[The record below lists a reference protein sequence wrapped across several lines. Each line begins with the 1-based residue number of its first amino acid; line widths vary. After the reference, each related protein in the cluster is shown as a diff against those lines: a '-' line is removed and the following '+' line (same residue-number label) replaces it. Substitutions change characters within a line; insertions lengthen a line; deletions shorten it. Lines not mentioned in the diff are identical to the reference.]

1 MSKKY
6 RTREKYKA
14 NREKRLAAARGSAWQ
29 RITEHAPQCG
39 DVCWLWDGR
48 TMWIGGRD
56 MVDSE
61 HWLWGKCYG
70 SIWHNGKKWD
80 GHIESDD
87 DYQPTHFMYL
97 PEAPNHALSDGSAA
111 RSNGPRSPET
121 TN

>member
-1 MSKKY
+1 
-6 RTREKYKA
+6 
-14 NREKRLAAARGSAWQ
+14 
-29 RITEHAPQCG
+29 
-39 DVCWLWDGR
+39 
-48 TMWIGGRD
+48 